1 MVDDRDKE
9 PEDKYYRRH
18 DQEAKL
24 RILYR
29 NLYDHLICNHLKMS
43 KSLLACVI
51 ERWVYPVV
59 HCLPT

>member
-1 MVDDRDKE
+1 MVGDCGIKSQ
-9 PEDKYYRRH
+9 KINIIGVM

-43 KSLLACVI
+43 KSLLACG
-51 ERWVYPVV
+51 P
-59 HCLPT
+59 